1 MAVWKRSIARR
12 LLLGFLGTV
21 ILAMG
26 VVGVA
31 MSYLVQHYIYQTER
45 MELVRKAKRINLAIQ
60 DSSRV
65 NDDLVNLLVFLD
77 QTFDARIW
85 LFDIHGRIVATST
98 RDEVFIGKSVAK
110 SVVEKVRQ
118 GEPVISPLGIEG
130 LNEPMLSVAVPW
142 GKGNQIYGG
151 IVLHAPVKGINDAV
165 SRVRETMAW
174 ALALGVV
181 AATLLASYLSWS
193 IARPLKEMERM
204 AAELR
209 QGRYD
214 RRLDVHRDDEVGD
227 LARTFNELAD
237 RLEASERERKRLDRL
252 RDELLAN
259 LSHELRTPLTSMQGF
274 LEALQDGLVEDEEL
288 RQKYYRLMAHETA
301 HMSRLID
308 DMLDLAKLQT
318 HAIRLNREAVD
329 VKELLA
335 FVAMTFEPEARDK
348 GTAIV
353 LDVPDE
359 LPPVCGDSVRVEQM
373 LNNLVSNAVKFTEN
387 GRITLRAW
395 AEDGG
400 VYIEVADTGVG
411 IAAEDLP
418 RIFERFF
425 KVDRHRTKKNRG
437 SGLGL
442 AIVKE
447 LVELHGGRIDVQ
459 SQLGQGTTFRLW
471 LPAVT

>member
-1 MAVWKRSIARR
+1 
-12 LLLGFLGTV
+12 
-21 ILAMG
+21 
-26 VVGVA
+26 
-31 MSYLVQHYIYQTER
+31 
-45 MELVRKAKRINLAIQ
+45 
-60 DSSRV
+60 
-65 NDDLVNLLVFLD
+65 
-77 QTFDARIW
+77 
-85 LFDIHGRIVATST
+85 
-98 RDEVFIGKSVAK
+98 
-110 SVVEKVRQ
+110 
-118 GEPVISPLGIEG
+118 
-130 LNEPMLSVAVPW
+130 
-142 GKGNQIYGG
+142 
-151 IVLHAPVKGINDAV
+151 
-165 SRVRETMAW
+165 
-174 ALALGVV
+174 
-181 AATLLASYLSWS
+181 
-193 IARPLKEMERM
+193 
-204 AAELR
+204 
-209 QGRYD
+209 
-214 RRLDVHRDDEVGD
+214 
-227 LARTFNELAD
+227 
-237 RLEASERERKRLDRL
+237 
-252 RDELLAN
+252 
-259 LSHELRTPLTSMQGF
+259 
-274 LEALQDGLVEDEEL
+274 LQDGLVEDEEL
-288 RQKYYRLMAHETA
+288 RQHYYRLMAHETA